1 MYRAS
6 SNLWQ
11 FAGMNIA
18 PIRKE
23 ILKGSRELTTQ
34 KNSYV
39 PFYITQRIFSPFR
52 AIVTTRTNIKN
63 TSALKTF

>member
-1 MYRAS
+1 MYHAS

-34 KNSYV
+34 KK
-39 PFYITQRIFSPFR
+39 IFMFHSTLHIGYSHPSEPSSPL
-52 AIVTTRTNIKN
+52 AQI
-63 TSALKTF
+63 LKTLLL